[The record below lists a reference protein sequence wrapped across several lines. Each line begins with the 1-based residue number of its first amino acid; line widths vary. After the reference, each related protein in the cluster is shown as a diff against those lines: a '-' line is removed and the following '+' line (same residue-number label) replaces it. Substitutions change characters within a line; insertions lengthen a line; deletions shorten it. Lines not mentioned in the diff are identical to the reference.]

1 MKFTI
6 KKFIA
11 IFAIILFIVN
21 AINIKSFANIEKR
34 DLYSKGTCG
43 RLLKKGDMVV
53 KTSIVVYKKDGKEYP
68 AYCLDKT
75 KQGVD
80 EEISY
85 SVDLDGVI
93 KNLTEFYLT
102 HKINIDETNK
112 DILLNFPIKDLKNI
126 LIKNQDFIADDTL
139 KIFEDKIIQKGGVY
153 DLIEFAGVK
162 GVDFERIQNK
172 ILESTNTVAL
182 KDFFE
187 TYKDKADLNRVYNRV
202 YIISKGACSAELK
215 LTRENSLKT
224 LQVYVK
230 EARRKEQEEYEN
242 SLDTNNFRRG
252 RQY

>member
-1 MKFTI
+1 MEENDVLSMDI
-6 KKFIA
+6 KKLQDSIE
-11 IFAIILFIVN
+11 LQDK
-21 AINIKSFANIEKR
+21 KSIEKNANEFFNEWN
-34 DLYSKGTCG
+34 
-43 RLLKKGDMVV
+43 
-53 KTSIVVYKKDGKEYP
+53 KDDFLNSFYRK
-68 AYCLDKT
+68 
-75 KQGVD
+75 
-80 EEISY
+80 S
-85 SVDLDGVI
+85 DLDGVI

-102 HKINIDETNK
+102 YKINIDETNK

-126 LIKNQDFIADDTL
+126 LIKNQGFIADDTL

-187 TYKDKADLNRVYNRV
+187 TYKDKADLSRVYNRV
-202 YIISKGACSAELK
+202 YIISKGAGSAELK
-215 LTRENSLKT
+215 RTRENSLKT

-242 SLDTNNFRRG
+242 SLDINNFRRG

>member
-1 MKFTI
+1 MEENDVLSMDI
-6 KKFIA
+6 KKLQDSIE
-11 IFAIILFIVN
+11 LQDK
-21 AINIKSFANIEKR
+21 KSIEKNANEFFNEWN
-34 DLYSKGTCG
+34 
-43 RLLKKGDMVV
+43 
-53 KTSIVVYKKDGKEYP
+53 KDDFLNSFYRK
-68 AYCLDKT
+68 
-75 KQGVD
+75 
-80 EEISY
+80 S
-85 SVDLDGVI
+85 DLDGVI

-112 DILLNFPIKDLKNI
+112 DILLNFPIKDLNNI

-162 GVDFERIQNK
+162 GVDFEKIQNK
-172 ILESTNTVAL
+172 ILGSTNTVAL

-187 TYKDKADLNRVYNRV
+187 RYKDKADLSRVYNRV
-202 YIISKGACSAELK
+202 YIISKGAGSAELK
-215 LTRENSLKT
+215 RTRENSLKT

>member
-1 MKFTI
+1 MEENDVLSMDI
-6 KKFIA
+6 KKLQDSIE
-11 IFAIILFIVN
+11 LQDK
-21 AINIKSFANIEKR
+21 KSIEKNANEFFNEWNKNDFLNSFYR
-34 DLYSKGTCG
+34 KS
-43 RLLKKGDMVV
+43 
-53 KTSIVVYKKDGKEYP
+53 
-68 AYCLDKT
+68 
-75 KQGVD
+75 
-80 EEISY
+80 
-85 SVDLDGVI
+85 DLDGVM

-202 YIISKGACSAELK
+202 YIISKGAGSAELK
-215 LTRENSLKT
+215 RTRENSLKT